1 MRQFAVIHY
10 VNQFFGGIG
19 GEESAGLSIQV
30 RDGPTGPGRL
40 LQQKLGAEGRVV
52 ATIVGGD
59 NYVAENRELALTAI
73 REALERFRPD
83 VVVAGPAFDAGR
95 YGVACGEVCLLAQ
108 ERGIPAI
115 TAMYPENPGFTTNR
129 RHLLCVPTG
138 RTATDL
144 PGIIE
149 RLARLAL
156 KLVGR
161 DTLGSAEEEG
171 YLPRGIRRP
180 VLRAK
185 TGAERAVDM
194 LVARLD
200 DRPFATEI
208 PVVAYDRV
216 APAAPVANLAT
227 TRLAIVTSGGLVPRG
242 NPDHLVSAFAQLFF
256 RYSIADRPAL
266 EVGEWESIHG
276 GYSTRAVNTR
286 NPNFVVPLDV
296 LREFESLGQIGSLHP
311 EYFVTVGNGTAV
323 SDAKRMGATIA
334 TELLAANVGAAL
346 FVAT

>member
-1 MRQFAVIHY
+1 
-10 VNQFFGGIG
+10 
-19 GEESAGLSIQV
+19 
-30 RDGPTGPGRL
+30 L
-40 LQQKLGAEGRVV
+40 LQQKLGPDGRVV

-59 NYVAENRELALTAI
+59 NYVAENRDLARAAI
-73 REALERFRPD
+73 REALDRFRPD

-95 YGVACGEVCLLAQ
+95 YGVACGEVCLLAREQ
-108 ERGIPAI
+108 GIPAI
-115 TAMYPENPGFTTNR
+115 SAMYPENPGFTTNR
-129 RHLLCVPTG
+129 RHLMCVPTG

-144 PGIIE
+144 AGIVE
-149 RLARLAL
+149 RLARLAA
-156 KLVGR
+156 KLAR
-161 DTLGSAEEEG
+161 QQDLGSAEEEG
-171 YLPRGIRRP
+171 YLPRGIRRS
-180 VLRAK
+180 VIRAR

-194 LVARLD
+194 LLARLN

-216 APAAPVANLAT
+216 APAPPVADLAT
-227 TRLAIVTSGGLVPRG
+227 TRLAIVTSSGLVPRG

-266 EVGEWESIHG
+266 EVGEWESVHG

-296 LREFESLGQIGSLHP
+296 LREFESRGEVGSLHP
-311 EYFVTVGNGTAV
+311 DYFVTVGNGTAV
-323 SDAKRMGATIA
+323 NDAKRMGVTIA
-334 TELLAANVGAAL
+334 AELLAAKVGAAL